1 MGETDIIT
9 AQRPGGSEATSQQP
23 VLAVRDLC
31 ISVPGENGP
40 ISLVRDLSFDIP
52 RGRTLAV
59 VGESGSGKSVSALSI
74 MRLMPKT
81 TITTGGVLLHG
92 RNLLTLKEREMEDMR
107 GNRIGMIF
115 QEPMTSLNP
124 VFPIGMQIEEVLR
137 RHGKGDG
144 SNLTHQVIR
153 LLDKVRIPNAAR
165 RVSDYPHQLSG
176 GQRQRVMIAM
186 ALACSPDL
194 LIADEPTTALDVTTQ
209 ANIVDLI
216 KQIQVEDQTAIM
228 FITHDMGVVAEVA
241 DDVVVMRHGQ
251 AVEKAASRQI
261 FEAPGEPYTQRLL
274 SAVPIIGSMRGRAKP
289 ERFALIGDEQAP
301 AARADLAEAPQETVL
316 NVKDIAVSFEVA
328 AGKSILRKN
337 VVRAVKSVSFD
348 LKAGETL
355 SIVGESGCGKTTV
368 ARSVMGLQKIDAGR
382 ITIGGKSM
390 TDFGKQQLR
399 EARRNIQMVFQ
410 DPYASLNPRIRIGD
424 AIAEPMLAH
433 GFSRAEGLETA
444 RRLLEE
450 VGLSADMV
458 SRRPHEFSGGQRQRI
473 CIARALALKPKVIV
487 ADEAVSALDVSVKAQ
502 VLNLFMDLQDRYGI
516 GFLFISHDMA
526 VVERLSHRVA
536 VMYFGEIVEIGPR
549 SAVFGNPA
557 HPYTQRLLSAVPVP
571 DPSRRAHIGNVQS
584 EPVRRDDLVTE
595 QALTK
600 RNYRDLGGGH
610 YVLE

>member
-1 MGETDIIT
+1 MSETDIIKSQHPGANGA
-9 AQRPGGSEATSQQP
+9 AQDV
-23 VLAVRDLC
+23 VLSVRDMC
-31 ISVPGENGP
+31 ISVPGEDGP
-40 ISLVRDLSFDIP
+40 ISLVRNLSFDILK
-52 RGRTLAV
+52 GRTLAV

-92 RNLLTLKEREMEDMR
+92 RDLLTLKEREMEDVR

-124 VFPIGMQIEEVLR
+124 VFPIGMQIEEVLH

-144 SNLTHQVIR
+144 SNLMQQVIR
-153 LLDKVRIPNAAR
+153 LLDKVQIPNAAR

-241 DDVVVMRHGQ
+241 DDVVVMRNGN
-251 AVEKAASRQI
+251 AVEKASSREI
-261 FEAPGEPYTQRLL
+261 FEAPSQPYTQRLL
-274 SAVPIIGSMRGRAKP
+274 SAVPIIGSMRNSTKP
-289 ERFALIGDEQAP
+289 ERFALIGDEPAAPAP
-301 AARADLAEAPQETVL
+301 AAVAQGAQGTVL
-316 NVKDIAVSFEVA
+316 DVKDIAVSFEVA
-328 AGKSILRKN
+328 AGKSIFRKN
-337 VVRAVKSVSFD
+337 VVRAVKGVSFD

-368 ARSVMGLQKIDAGR
+368 ARTVLGLQQIDSGR

-390 TDFGKQQLR
+390 TDIGKQQLR
-399 EARRNIQMVFQ
+399 EVRRNIQMVFQ
-410 DPYASLNPRIRIGD
+410 DPYASLNPRLRVGD

-433 GFSRAEGLETA
+433 GFSRGEALETA
-444 RRLLEE
+444 RQLLEE
-450 VGLSADMV
+450 VGLTADMV
-458 SRRPHEFSGGQRQRI
+458 TRRPHEFSGGQRQRI

-516 GFLFISHDMA
+516 AFLFISHDMA

-571 DPSRRAHIGNVQS
+571 DPSRRSHIGSVQS
-584 EPVRRDDLVTE
+584 EPVRRDDLVTG
-595 QALTK
+595 QDLTK
-600 RNYRDLGGGH
+600 RSYRDLGGGH
-610 YVLE
+610 LVLE